1 MKNKILITLISLF
14 LFCSCKT
21 TWYQVSSLQSEDVDE
36 NFKFN
41 NDDLTLQYDFWS
53 EGGMLHFSITNNSE
67 NPIYIDWE
75 NSNFIFNGFSY
86 DYFTDKE
93 TINSLGVYKGK
104 SIAGLVD
111 LDYKPNTI
119 TPVIV
124 KNSVTTLSTTSTVT
138 KEKKN
143 VQIPPYAYVNSKSI
157 ALDFPW
163 IKTKNYT
170 ILLNKKN
177 TPLKIRTYIAYSKE
191 KELNSLEYIDNEFW
205 INSIDVLNRKNFSEY
220 QSEKTFYTKGQKFD
234 PIMTGIGAGFTILFF
249 TILFATL

>member
-1 MKNKILITLISLF
+1 MKLMKNKILITLISLF

-111 LDYKPNTI
+111 LDYNPNTI
-119 TPVIV
+119 TPVIA
-124 KNSVTTLSTTSTVT
+124 KKSVTTVSTTSTVT

-143 VQIPPYAYVNSKSI
+143 VQIPPYAYVNSKPI

-163 IKTKNYT
+163 IKTKNHT
-170 ILLNKKN
+170 ILLNKK
-177 TPLKIRTYIAYSKE
+177 IHH
-191 KELNSLEYIDNEFW
+191 
-205 INSIDVLNRKNFSEY
+205 
-220 QSEKTFYTKGQKFD
+220 
-234 PIMTGIGAGFTILFF
+234 
-249 TILFATL
+249 